1 MLIWEEEKR
10 VNAIG
15 SVGTFSLGSFT
26 VLTSSAMLDIKK
38 KRLEGYLYLNVTLE
52 ELVVSYVLL
61 YISFGNDHSA
71 GSPTET
77 LLRLLLH
84 LNDEV

>member
-38 KRLEGYLYLNVTLE
+38 K
-52 ELVVSYVLL
+52 
-61 YISFGNDHSA
+61 D
-71 GSPTET
+71 
-77 LLRLLLH
+77 
-84 LNDEV
+84 

>member
-38 KRLEGYLYLNVTLE
+38 ILEGYLYLSVTLE
-52 ELVVSYVLL
+52 ELVVNYVLL

-71 GSPTET
+71 GSPTVT
-77 LLRLLLH
+77 LLRLLLP
-84 LNDEV
+84 LNDQL

>member
-38 KRLEGYLYLNVTLE
+38 NIRRLSLSKCNFRRTSSKLRTTVYL
-52 ELVVSYVLL
+52 
-61 YISFGNDHSA
+61 F
-71 GSPTET
+71 
-77 LLRLLLH
+77 R
-84 LNDEV
+84 